1 MCTVTKESLVST
13 CVWEC
18 ANTSETHASR
28 FGVPNRRRYRL
39 TVGHR
44 PRSAVVRHR
53 CRKGIARERRV
64 DRYYDPATDQFLSV
78 DPDVAETGQPY
89 AFTNDDPVNESDPLG
104 NHGGCTT
111 SYCGPNSGT
120 IVTSTGEYCSTNC
133 GGSPTTTN
141 LGDGATAVLPA
152 PSSSLTFLTFLSTQ
166 PSSVVDYFECQ
177 NGDQSACKAIAPVP
191 TSPSVSSV
199 QQMLNIAQQYEGGP
213 LEGNQYLDNP
223 NAAVICRA
231 SEGSI
236 SFGILG
242 AGGKLLQNY
251 GMQAMEGGEEEAP
264 PTDGL
269 SYLISG
275 LGALIYGLGIL
286 GIIGASGA
294 GPGNFCP

>member
-1 MCTVTKESLVST
+1 MPV
-13 CVWEC
+13 
-18 ANTSETHASR
+18 
-28 FGVPNRRRYRL
+28 
-39 TVGHR
+39 
-44 PRSAVVRHR
+44 AVHPEA
-53 CRKGIARERRV
+53 KAQQLELGELLL
-64 DRYYDPATDQFLSV
+64 DRYYDPSTDQFLSV
-78 DPDVAETGQPY
+78 DPDVGETGQPY

-141 LGDGATAVLPA
+141 LGDGATAALPA

-191 TSPSVSSV
+191 PSPSVSSV
-199 QQMLNIAQQYEGGP
+199 QQMLNISQQYEGGP

-251 GMQAMEGGEEEAP
+251 GMQAMEDGEEEAP

-275 LGALIYGLGIL
+275 LGALTYGLGIL